1 MFSPGFT
8 SPNLLEDSNDIATG
22 LSPSLADH
30 SRPFTQSLVR
40 FRSPL
45 LTESLLLSFPPG
57 TEMFQFPG
65 FALLPYALRQE

>member
-8 SPNLLEDSNDIATG
+8 SPNLLEDSNDHATG

-30 SRPFTQSLVR
+30 SRPLTQSLIR

-45 LTESLLLSFPPG
+45 LTESQLLSFPLG
-57 TEMFQFPG
+57 TEMFQFPR
-65 FALLPYALRQE
+65 FALCTYAFSTK